1 MSKLLELISD
11 IMPMDV
17 AKYVVMPYV
26 VETRE
31 HWKEEYEYVMDE
43 LEIDYSNKSYKG
55 ILRCTRKERIH
66 KRLQNTYNKR
76 YGDDRFNA
84 VLCEMDYVHDE
95 RRNKNRSGSGIIR
108 HILVSMGLVSDFKHI
123 HIKRKVLGFDSEL
136 INKKY
141 ESNYLYHKD
150 KKALAPDY
158 IRYKYNLVIGDIKYG
173 GIKI

>member
-31 HWKEEYEYVMDE
+31 HWKEKYDAVMSD
-43 LEIDYSNKSYKG
+43 LECFPERKYKI
-55 ILRCTRKERIH
+55 ILGESRRSRIR
-66 KRLQNTYNKR
+66 KRLKNTYNRR

-84 VLCEMDYVHDE
+84 VLSELNYVSFEKE
-95 RRNKNRSGSGIIR
+95 RMNRKSPLGAIIM
-108 HILVSMGLVSDFKHI
+108 LFGLLPDPEYMR
-123 HIKRKVLGFDSEL
+123 IKTKVLGFDSKL

-141 ESNYLYHKD
+141 ASNYLYQKD
-150 KKALAPDY
+150 EKAFAPDY
-158 IRYKYNLVIGDIKYG
+158 IRYKYEHVLYELKN
-173 GIKI
+173 KI